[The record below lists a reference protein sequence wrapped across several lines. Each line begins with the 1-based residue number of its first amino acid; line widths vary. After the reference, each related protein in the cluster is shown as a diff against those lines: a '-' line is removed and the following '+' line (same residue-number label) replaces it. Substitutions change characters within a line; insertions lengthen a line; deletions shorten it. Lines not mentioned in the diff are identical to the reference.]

1 MTVNTYTHLGVTVAD
16 LDVAR
21 RYYVDGLGFKRIG
34 WNGSVSGP
42 LGETVAKLLELDE
55 FEARM
60 EFVERDGQ
68 VLSLVEYAKPAP
80 IPDQRQPMNICG
92 SSHLCFLV
100 QDIDGVA
107 KSLED
112 LGGST
117 LHDTRISTNLPD
129 GKPRIYMLCL
139 SPDGG
144 TRIELIE
151 TDGLPNT

>member
-1 MTVNTYTHLGVTVAD
+1 MTVKRYTHLSVTVAD
-16 LDVAR
+16 LGAAR
-21 RYYVDGLGFKRIG
+21 RYFVDGLGFKPIG
-34 WNGSVSGP
+34 QHRSVAGE
-42 LGETVAKLLELDE
+42 LGNTVAKLLELDE
-55 FEARM
+55 FEARL
-60 EFVERDGQ
+60 ELIERDKQ
-68 VLSLVEYAKPAP
+68 VLSLVEYTKPAP
-80 IPDQRQPMNICG
+80 VSGQRQPMNICG

-107 KSLED
+107 RSLED

-117 LHDTRISTNLPD
+117 LHDTRISTDLPD